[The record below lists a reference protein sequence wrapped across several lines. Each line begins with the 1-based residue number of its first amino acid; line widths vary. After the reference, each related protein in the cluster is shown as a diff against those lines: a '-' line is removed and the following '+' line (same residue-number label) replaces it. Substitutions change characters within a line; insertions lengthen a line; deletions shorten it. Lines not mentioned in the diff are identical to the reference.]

1 MPPSPSADAPERI
14 PVIVA
19 WSRTP
24 FGLSD
29 GVRGLFRHVRGDE
42 LAARAVAA
50 AVARVGIDPRHV
62 ADLVLGT
69 TQPRGE
75 LGGNVARA
83 VALLAGLPASV
94 GGVTVD
100 RGDAS
105 GLEALLHAG
114 RSIAAGVDEVQV
126 AAGVDHLHHLPA
138 ASGADHHPR
147 LVERSSRGTLAAGL
161 VAEHLAASRGIPR
174 ARQED
179 HAAESHARALAAPDE
194 GIVAVDGHDPAGGLV
209 EARADQGPRRDV
221 SAATLAAFGP
231 VFLPGSGTITAATG
245 APDADG
251 AAAAVVMSAARA
263 ARLGAAARARLV
275 AGTVAAVAPAAA
287 GMAAAEAISR
297 LLERTGLEPSAVDL
311 YEIDETFAAVTLAT
325 IDQLRLDPARVNVH
339 GGAVAIGHAPGATGL
354 RMAMTLARA
363 LGERRLRRGVVAM
376 GSSLGQGIALL
387 VERCGP
393 EDATR

>member
-1 MPPSPSADAPERI
+1 MPPSLPAESPERT

-19 WSRTP
+19 CRRTP

-50 AVARVGIDPRHV
+50 AVARAGIDPRHV

-75 LGGNVARA
+75 LGSNAARA
-83 VALLAGLPASV
+83 VALLAGLPPSV

-105 GLEALLHAG
+105 GLEALLRAA
-114 RSIAAGVDEVQV
+114 RSIAAGAEDVQV

-138 ASGADHHPR
+138 AEGVDHHPR
-147 LVERSSRGTLAAGL
+147 LLRSSSRGALSAGL
-161 VAEHLAASRGIPR
+161 VAEHLAGVLGIAR
-174 ARQED
+174 SRQED
-179 HAAESHARALAAPDE
+179 HAAASHARALRAPDAALVPVE
-194 GIVAVDGHDPAGGLV
+194 GHDPGGGLV
-209 EARADQGPRRDV
+209 EAHADQGPRRDV
-221 SAATLAAFGP
+221 SAAALAALGP
-231 VFLPGSGTITAATG
+231 SFLPGSGTITAGTS

-251 AAAAVVMSAARA
+251 AAAVVVMSAAGA
-263 ARLGAAARARLV
+263 ARLAVTPLARLV
-275 AGTVAAVAPAAA
+275 AGTVAGVSPAAA
-287 GMAAAEAISR
+287 GTAAAEAITR
-297 LLERTGLEPSAVDL
+297 LLDRVGLAPSAVDL
-311 YEIDETFAAVTLAT
+311 YEIDETWAAVTLAT
-325 IDQLRLDPARVNVH
+325 IDRLRLDPACVNVR

-354 RMAMTLARA
+354 RMAMTLVQA
-363 LGERRLRRGVVAM
+363 LGERRARRGVVAM

-387 VERCGP
+387 VERCEP
-393 EDATR
+393 WDAAP